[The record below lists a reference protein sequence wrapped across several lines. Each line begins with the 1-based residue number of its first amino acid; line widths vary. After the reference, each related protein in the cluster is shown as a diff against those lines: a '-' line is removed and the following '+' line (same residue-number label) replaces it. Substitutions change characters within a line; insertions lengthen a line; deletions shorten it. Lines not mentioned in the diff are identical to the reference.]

1 MYECRRVSF
10 LRSPHHTTFWW
21 VPGLMVYTALLV
33 SPGHSA
39 TYDCFDESGTRVLT
53 DNPAQLFNCTLL
65 PSQSPS
71 LSSQASSTTATL
83 QAIPKSIPDPAPPDT
98 QISTQVSSLNE
109 EEQDRPVNQEITIPL
124 TKSGGSF
131 VVPVMLNQERPAQ
144 LIVDT
149 GASMTV
155 LSTQVA
161 IDLGILGTTD
171 NELLTVNT
179 AGGSVQVNMNYLSSI
194 TVGTARATN
203 VAVALH
209 DLPDIPEH
217 IEGLLGMS
225 FLKHFLVTLDA
236 EHAQLILRPK
246 QKPSSK
252 TQ

>member
-1 MYECRRVSF
+1 MIYESRRVLF
-10 LRSPHHTTFWW
+10 LRNPPHATLWW
-21 VPGLMVYTALLV
+21 LVGVVAYSVLWV

-39 TYDCFDESGTRVLT
+39 TYDCFDDSGARVLT
-53 DNPAQLFNCTLL
+53 DNPVQLFNCTLL
-65 PSQSPS
+65 PSQNSTLTNQTPS
-71 LSSQASSTTATL
+71 TAPTL
-83 QAIPKSIPDPAPPDT
+83 QDTTESIPHQAPPDT
-98 QISTQVSSLNE
+98 QISTSLSSLEGGNE
-109 EEQDRPVNQEITIPL
+109 DRPFNEDITIPL
-124 TKSGGSF
+124 TKNGGSF
-131 VVPVMLNQERPAQ
+131 IVPVMLNQERSAQ

-194 TVGTARATN
+194 SVGTAQATN

-209 DLPDIPEH
+209 DLPDIPDH

-236 EHAQLILRPK
+236 EHSRLILRTK
-246 QKPSSK
+246 QQP
-252 TQ
+252 